1 MIVKLIQYC
10 WVQDNLVKAVA
21 AVNNNTIVVVN
32 TVGPIIVDAWIENP
46 NITGLVCPIDE
57 SHGIF
62 SLMGCS

>member
-1 MIVKLIQYC
+1 M
-10 WVQDNLVKAVA
+10 KAVA

-57 SHGIF
+57 SHEMF
-62 SLMGCS
+62 SLMGYS